1 MARTLKSDKVLFWA
15 AVLLV
20 CTSIVMVYSATAL
33 TDQRSG
39 GTATLIRQL
48 CWATLGIGTL
58 LFTMRLDY
66 HELRRPSLIWALIA
80 VTAASLLAVFAFDQ
94 RLGARRWIEIGSLTW
109 QPSELAKVVIILFA
123 AALLERRMH
132 RINELGYAIMPV
144 AIVTLGLGS
153 LILLEPDL
161 GTPVVIVAAVLTIV
175 FVSGLRY
182 RHLLSAVLLMLP
194 GLILLIV
201 LYPHRIG
208 RLMAFL
214 HPEADK
220 LGFGYQAWQSI
231 LAVGSGGLF
240 GRGLM
245 EGLQKVYYLPEA
257 NNDFIFAVIGEEL
270 GLIGTT
276 LVLACFLVIA
286 WRGLRAAL
294 LAPDRFGALLGI
306 GLTTMMGVQAL
317 INMSVVLSLLPTKG
331 LPLPLISAGGTSLV
345 INLAAMGILL
355 NISQH
360 ASPTAAAVIEAR

>member
-15 AVLLV
+15 SVTLV
-20 CTSIVMVYSATAL
+20 CTSVVMVYSASAMREQATW
-33 TDQRSG
+33 G
-39 GTATLIRQL
+39 GGLVRQL
-48 CWATLGIGTL
+48 CWVALGLGAL
-58 LFTMRLDY
+58 LSMMRVDY
-66 HELRRPSLIWALIA
+66 HYLRQPEIIWALLG
-80 VTAASLLAVFAFDQ
+80 VTAAALLAVFVFDK
-94 RLGARRWIEIGSLTW
+94 RGGAQRWIEIGPLTW
-109 QPSELAKVVIILFA
+109 QPSELAKVVIILFS
-123 AALLERRMH
+123 AALLDRRMH
-132 RINELGYAIMPV
+132 RVNELGYAIMPI
-144 AIVTLGLGS
+144 ALVTFGLGS

-161 GTPVVIVAAVLTIV
+161 GTPVVIVTAVITVV

-208 RLMAFL
+208 RLMAFMN
-214 HPEADK
+214 PEGDK
-220 LGFGYQAWQSI
+220 LHFGYQAWQSI
-231 LAVGSGGLF
+231 LAVGSGGML

-245 EGLQKVYYLPEA
+245 QGVQKVFYLPEA

-276 LVLACFLVIA
+276 FVLACFMVIA

-306 GLTTMMGVQAL
+306 GLTAMVAAQAL

-355 NISQH
+355 NISQQ